1 MREYGVMNNT
11 TNEQIVIFG
20 YSVDNAFLRSGKD
33 KGAWTVLWS
42 EYID

>member
-1 MREYGVMNNT
+1 MREYGVMNNK

-20 YSVDNAFLRSGKD
+20 YSVDNAFLRSKKD
-33 KGAWTVLWS
+33 KSEWTILWS